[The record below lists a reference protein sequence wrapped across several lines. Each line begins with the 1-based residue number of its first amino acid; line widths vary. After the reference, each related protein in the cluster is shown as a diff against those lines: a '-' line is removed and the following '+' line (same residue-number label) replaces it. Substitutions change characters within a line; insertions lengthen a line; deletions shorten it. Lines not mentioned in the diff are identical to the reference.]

1 MNNLYGHA
9 MSQYLPYGGFKWI
22 KNTNETINRI
32 LNQKDDSLHGYFLE
46 ADLDYPE
53 NVQRDHSDYPLAPK
67 KGKIKRE
74 WLSPYSLKNANEFDI
89 KTGIINKLTPNVMTK
104 NNYVVHYRN
113 LKHYLSKGL
122 ILKKVHKIL
131 EFKQSARMK
140 PYIDFN
146 TPPSPPP
153 TPQNKQKKEA
163 TNEADKNHFKL
174 LNNAVYDKTMEN
186 MRKRIKLRIIKEE
199 KDLIKYVSRPTY
211 INHDIFGKRLVAVHE
226 RKELLT
232 LNKPIYVGCTV
243 SELSKLEMY
252 KFHYDFMKDNVDIFN
267 SIFTDTDSFVYET
280 SKNFCEIMYQH
291 K

>member
-53 NVQRDHSDYPLAPK
+53 NLQRDHSDYPLAPK

-122 ILKKVHKIL
+122 ILKKC
-131 EFKQSARMK
+131 
-140 PYIDFN
+140 
-146 TPPSPPP
+146 
-153 TPQNKQKKEA
+153 
-163 TNEADKNHFKL
+163 
-174 LNNAVYDKTMEN
+174 
-186 MRKRIKLRIIKEE
+186 IK
-199 KDLIKYVSRPTY
+199 
-211 INHDIFGKRLVAVHE
+211 H
-226 RKELLT
+226 
-232 LNKPIYVGCTV
+232 
-243 SELSKLEMY
+243 
-252 KFHYDFMKDNVDIFN
+252 
-267 SIFTDTDSFVYET
+267 
-280 SKNFCEIMYQH
+280 
-291 K
+291 